1 MTTVERTI
9 LVLGGGGVKGITHV
23 GAWKALREAGV
34 EVAEIVGTSIGSLVG
49 ASIAGGAGVELLEA
63 NARALTK
70 RDIVDINRW
79 ALLPN
84 GLRQKAIF
92 RGLALR
98 AYIER
103 ILPCRDWAEL
113 EIPLSVNAVD
123 LETGTVL
130 WFGAGGRTD
139 IPLCEAI
146 YASSALPV
154 FFPPARIEG
163 RHLVDGGIMD
173 AVPITRAADR
183 RATRIIAVTASSGR
197 VKDAADTVEKGL
209 ISIHHRVVDMMSYAR
224 REVVEDM
231 WLGCPVVH
239 VRPNLEGY
247 STFDFE
253 AVDYFL
259 AEGYRATL
267 EALER
272 EARVAAGPPA
282 AVAPLEPDGGN
293 HQRGQRPGS

>member
-1 MTTVERTI
+1 MMKTERTI

-49 ASIAGGAGVELLEA
+49 ASIAAGASVEQLES

-70 RDIVDINRW
+70 RDIVDVNRW

-92 RGLALR
+92 RGVALR
-98 AYIER
+98 DYIER
-103 ILPCRDWAEL
+103 VLPCSEWSEL
-113 EIPLSVNAVD
+113 AIPLSMNAVD
-123 LETGTVL
+123 LETGAVV

-139 IPLCEAI
+139 IALSEAI

-154 FFPPARIEG
+154 FFPPAPIDG
-163 RHLVDGGIMD
+163 MHLVDGGIMD

-183 RATRIIAVTASSGR
+183 RADRIIAVTASAGR
-197 VKDAADTVEKGL
+197 VKDAADTVEKGM
-209 ISIHHRVVDMMSYAR
+209 ISIYHRVVDIMSYAR
-224 REVVEDM
+224 RELVEDM

-239 VRPNLEGY
+239 VRPILSGY
-247 STFDFE
+247 STFDFD

-259 AEGYRATL
+259 EEGYRATR

-272 EARVAAGPPA
+272 EAKVITG
-282 AVAPLEPDGGN
+282 
-293 HQRGQRPGS
+293 